1 MDSKILKTIEEVE
14 TIKSDW
20 ERLETVAP
28 WVSYFST
35 YRYNME
41 WLKQYED
48 DKTVGLFVPVVIHNR
63 DIVGIAPLQIKKKKG
78 CGFSYKELQFIHG
91 GGDYSNFLVHPS
103 VSAEP
108 SKIVNEL
115 LNQISAHSDE
125 YDSIGLTHICQFSLL
140 AHQLLISKDNNCL
153 KFLIECPY
161 IDFSKYPSYEA
172 YTKAYIPKK
181 VKQYI
186 NRFKRE
192 VDFRFEVTDRN
203 VISDL
208 AKIHI
213 AEKDYLQSKGLV
225 QRHSFFENSR
235 EVAFREAL
243 YTKNANVLTYMIIDN
258 ATNDIICYYTGYV
271 WNEIFHSVTT
281 AYNPKYANLAVG
293 KIFNYMIF
301 EENFNHPRWQVFD
314 MGTGRYSWK
323 FEMTDSFNLLYQYD
337 KTCFRNKKQRV
348 LHKLASLVKSVYHSS
363 IDK

>member
-1 MDSKILKTIEEVE
+1 MDSKIFRTIAEIEK
-14 TIKSDW
+14 IKSDW
-20 ERLETVAP
+20 ERLETVSP

-35 YRYNME
+35 YRYNMD
-41 WLKQYED
+41 WWKQYEED
-48 DKTVGLFVPVVIHNR
+48 NTIEIFVPIVIHNQE
-63 DIVGIAPLQIKKKKG
+63 IVGIAPLQIKQRKG
-78 CGFSYKELQFIHG
+78 RGYTYKELQFNHG
-91 GGDYSNFLVHPS
+91 GGDYSNFLVHPE

-115 LNQISAHSDE
+115 LNQISAHCNEFDAIS
-125 YDSIGLTHICQFSLL
+125 LTHICQFSLL
-140 AHQLLISKDNNCL
+140 AHQLLISKENNCL
-153 KFLIECPY
+153 QYLIECPY

-192 VDFRFEVTDRN
+192 VDYRFEVTDRN

-208 AKIHI
+208 ANIHI
-213 AEKDYLQSKGLV
+213 AEKNYLQSKGLV
-225 QRHSFFENSR
+225 QRHSFFEDLR
-235 EVAFREAL
+235 EFTFREAL

-258 ATNDIICYYTGYV
+258 KTDDIICYYTGYV
-271 WNEIFHSVTT
+271 WKETFHSVTT

-301 EENFNHPRWQVFD
+301 ENNYITPLWKIFD

-323 FEMTDSFNLLYQYD
+323 FEMTDSFNLLYQY
-337 KTCFRNKKQRV
+337 KKYCFRNRKQKM
-348 LHKLASLVKSVYHSS
+348 LFKLVSLIEALYHSIS
-363 IDK
+363 K